1 MFSSVRDLVDV
12 LVSLDD
18 HYELTAMKEQQN
30 SRPNLKPGPSALS
43 FQSSA
48 LNEVKKLEES
58 KKCKKCQK
66 NDACVVFIPCGHL
79 ISCIE
84 CADTMKRCLI
94 CKEVV
99 KQKVRSFIS

>member
-18 HYELTAMKEQQN
+18 DHELTATKEQQN
-30 SRPNLKPGPSALS
+30 SRTNSNSAPSALT

-84 CADTMKRCLI
+84 CADTMKKCLI

-99 KQKVRSFIS
+99 KQRVRSFIS